1 MKRIVVYG
9 KEGCNPC
16 ATMKKMLEEA
26 GTEYEY
32 KDIMKNMDDV
42 SKYDLRNVPTTL
54 VFEGEEVMK
63 KIVGISKEVLL

>member
-9 KEGCNPC
+9 KEGCAPC

-32 KDIMKNMDDV
+32 KDIMKNMEDV
-42 SKYDLRNVPTTL
+42 SKYDLRSVPTTL
-54 VFEGEEVMK
+54 VFEGEEVIK
-63 KIVGISKEVLL
+63 RIVGISKEVLL